1 MRSFFI
7 FDNNT
12 KLAISSLRKPHLTTL
27 PGHLQASKKPQT
39 MSNKPANHAF
49 QVDVPDHDLRFEVG
63 PTQTIVEVAKEHGLE
78 ILTACEDGQ
87 CGTCV
92 VKVLEGEAD
101 HRDRALKP
109 EKREEGWMCACVSRA
124 KGDFLSLEIW

>member
-1 MRSFFI
+1 MV
-7 FDNNT
+7 
-12 KLAISSLRKPHLTTL
+12 SLRGTL
-27 PGHLQASKKPQT
+27 LRPVPGHHPIAEKPQA
-39 MSNKPANHAF
+39 MSNTPSNHAF
-49 QVDVPDHDLRFEVG
+49 QVDVPDYDLSFEVG
-63 PTQTIVEVAKEHGLE
+63 PTQTIVEVAKAHGVE

-101 HRDRALKP
+101 HRDSALKP

-124 KGDFLSLEIW
+124 KGDHLSLEIW